1 MRLTL
6 ALALLAVPVL
16 AQTRIMEF
24 VDRPA
29 DQKKVLLFINRTY
42 ISRPYIAKQIGKSCP
57 DVVITQD
64 RERAQFRMDHDFG
77 LHMIGNDIALYDR
90 AGALITTVS
99 ARRPQ
104 NAIKDLC
111 AAIETAAA
119 H

>member
-1 MRLTL
+1 
-6 ALALLAVPVL
+6 
-16 AQTRIMEF
+16 
-24 VDRPA
+24 
-29 DQKKVLLFINRTY
+29 
-42 ISRPYIAKQIGKSCP
+42 
-57 DVVITQD
+57 
-64 RERAQFRMDHDFG
+64 MDHDFG